1 MIIITDIKLMISNG
15 NRTEWNAIQGAI
27 GPVDRNS
34 SYNSKDEYNVASD
47 KQEIN

>member
-1 MIIITDIKLMISNG
+1 MISNG
-15 NRTEWNAIQGAI
+15 NRTEWNTIQEAI

-34 SYNSKDEYNVASD
+34 SYDNKDEYNEASD